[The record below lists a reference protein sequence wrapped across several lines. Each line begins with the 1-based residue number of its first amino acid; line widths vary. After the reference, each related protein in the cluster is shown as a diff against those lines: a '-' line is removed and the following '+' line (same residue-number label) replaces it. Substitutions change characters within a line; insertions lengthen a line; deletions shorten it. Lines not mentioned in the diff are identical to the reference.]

1 MLFFLNDN
9 IQHNKSGIEHA
20 QIKRLHLFE
29 MFDEPAKIVTRKY
42 SNELHMVTAEA
53 GIADEDFVNLFDYF
67 QEARIFPQKDV
78 TIKDLNID
86 PSWERK
92 ADGIN
97 YNYYRNGNRI
107 MYVRRRNDKEKHII
121 NLQYF
126 DHFGKLLKVS
136 WYD

>member
-42 SNELHMVTAEA
+42 SNELHMVTEEA

-78 TIKDLNID
+78 TIKDLNILAGNVKLTESTITTIGTVTGLCMSGD
-86 PSWERK
+86 AMIRK
-92 ADGIN
+92 STSLTFSTLITLA
-97 YNYYRNGNRI
+97 
-107 MYVRRRNDKEKHII
+107 
-121 NLQYF
+121 
-126 DHFGKLLKVS
+126 S
-136 WYD
+136 C